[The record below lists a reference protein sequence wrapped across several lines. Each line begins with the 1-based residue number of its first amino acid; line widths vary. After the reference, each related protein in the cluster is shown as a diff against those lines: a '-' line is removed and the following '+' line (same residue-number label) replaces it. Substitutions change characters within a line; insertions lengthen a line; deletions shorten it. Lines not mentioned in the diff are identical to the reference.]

1 MEALKGA
8 LAAKVQKAQKELGR
22 DLETMVKKDGEDGAA
37 ANNEALA
44 YAVYD
49 QDVRSRA
56 NQMVK
61 KIDESK
67 GLDTPARENLLASH

>member
-1 MEALKGA
+1 MEALKAA

-22 DLETMVKKDGEDGAA
+22 DLETMVKKDGEDGASA
-37 ANNEALA
+37 TNEALA

-67 GLDTPARENLLASH
+67 ELDGSARETLLASH